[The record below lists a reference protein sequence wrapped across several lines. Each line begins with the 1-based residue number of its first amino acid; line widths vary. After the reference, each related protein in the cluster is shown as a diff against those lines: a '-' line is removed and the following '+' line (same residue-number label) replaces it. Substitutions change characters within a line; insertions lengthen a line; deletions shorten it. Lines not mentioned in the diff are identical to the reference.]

1 MRLYTLSFLLGVLL
15 LGIQAHPFLPF
26 AQQGIRPDLVF
37 ILVLYL
43 GTRPEIARGTGA
55 LLAALLG
62 FFCGAFSGGP
72 LGLYAF
78 VYLFFFVAVDLLK
91 NVFDL
96 YSIYLQMLLVV
107 VCSLLEGILVF
118 VLCWGFLGHSQMFE
132 SFKNILPKQLA
143 LTVAVAPG
151 VLLFLHYITSC
162 LSQNSA
168 RPFFSVL
175 FRPSPDKTATP

>member
-1 MRLYTLSFLLGVLL
+1 MQLYTLSFLLGVFL
-15 LGIQAHPFLPF
+15 LGIQVHPFLPF
-26 AQQGIRPDLVF
+26 AQQGIRPDLVL

-43 GTRPEIARGTGA
+43 GTRPEIARGAGA

-62 FFCGAFSGGP
+62 YFCGAFSGGP

-96 YSIYLQMLLVV
+96 YSIYIQLLVVV

-118 VLCWGFLGHSQMFE
+118 VLCWGFPGQPQMLE
-132 SFKNILPKQLA
+132 TFKNILPKQVA

-151 VLLFLHYITSC
+151 VLLFLRCMTRC
-162 LSQNSA
+162 LAQNTA
-168 RPFFSVL
+168 TTFFSAF
-175 FRPSPDKTATP
+175 FRPSSGKTAAP

>member
-1 MRLYTLSFLLGVLL
+1 MRLYTLFVLLGVLL

-43 GTRPEIARGTGA
+43 GTRPEIARGAGA
-55 LLAALLG
+55 LLATLLG
-62 FFCGAFSGGP
+62 YFCGAFSGGP

-96 YSIYLQMLLVV
+96 YSIYLQLLLVV
-107 VCSLLEGILVF
+107 VCSLLEGVLVF
-118 VLCWGFLGHSQMFE
+118 LLCWGFPGHSQMFE
-132 SFKNILPKQLA
+132 TFKNILPKQLA
-143 LTVAVAPG
+143 LTIAVAPG
-151 VLLFLHYITSC
+151 VLLFLRYTTNC
-162 LSQNSA
+162 LSQNTA
-168 RPFFSVL
+168 ITFFSVF
-175 FRPSPDKTATP
+175 FRPSPGKTETP